1 MAVMKTRTL
10 AASVV
15 SSFAIAFGSFVITPP
30 ASADACAPRGLGYTG
45 NCVGG
50 PGPSPNYFG
59 PMITGNQTTVGTV
72 DGINCTIKNAHRC
85 RAHLQLGGTYV
96 P

>member
-1 MAVMKTRTL
+1 MPTRKARTL
-10 AASVV
+10 AALVVSVFAIVFGSVV
-15 SSFAIAFGSFVITPP
+15 VTPE
-30 ASADACAPRGLGYTG
+30 ATADACAPRGLGYTG

-50 PGPSPNYFG
+50 PGPSPSYFG

-85 RAHLQLGGTYV
+85 RAHLQVGGTYV